1 MDAHYKIPEDILAL
15 VEGLPYQQA
24 VKAVAA
30 LEIIER
36 EGLTPAVIEKWG
48 RGKGQDK
55 TLLIP
60 LGETRTRKESE
71 EHVTRILQET
81 LSIPISGF

>member
-1 MDAHYKIPEDILAL
+1 MDAHYKIPEDILTL

-48 RGKGQDK
+48 RGKGQTK
-55 TLLIP
+55 TLVIP
-60 LGETRTRKESE
+60 LGETKTRKEGE
-71 EHVTRILQET
+71 ERVTRVLKES
-81 LSIPISGF
+81 LSIPIS

>member
-1 MDAHYKIPEDILAL
+1 MDAHYKIPEDILVL

-36 EGLTPAVIEKWG
+36 EGLTRVIS
-48 RGKGQDK
+48 
-55 TLLIP
+55 
-60 LGETRTRKESE
+60 LGETKTRKEGE
-71 EHVTRILQET
+71 EHVTRVLKES
-81 LSIPISGF
+81 LSIPIS

>member
-1 MDAHYKIPEDILAL
+1 MDAHYKIPEDILLL
-15 VEGLPYQQA
+15 VEGLPYKQA

-48 RGKGQDK
+48 RGKGQAK
-55 TLLIP
+55 TLVIS
-60 LGETRTRKESE
+60 LGETKTRKEGE
-71 EHVTRILQET
+71 EHVTRVLKES
-81 LSIPISGF
+81 LSIPIS

>member
-48 RGKGQDK
+48 RGKGQVK
-55 TLLIP
+55 TLVIS
-60 LGETRTRKESE
+60 LGETKTRKEGE
-71 EHVTRILQET
+71 EHVTRVLKES
-81 LSIPISGF
+81 LSIPIS

>member
-15 VEGLPYQQA
+15 VEGLPYKQA

-48 RGKGQDK
+48 QGKGQAK
-55 TLLIP
+55 ALVIS
-60 LGETRTRKESE
+60 LGETKTRKEGE
-71 EHVTRILQET
+71 EHVTRVLKES
-81 LSIPISGF
+81 LSIPIS